1 MAPSRS
7 TAGESPGEW
16 QAIANAGTCE
26 HGLWM
31 DSQLVAALTRIV
43 GDQHV
48 LTDPQLVAG
57 YATDWTR
64 RWSGNVGAVV
74 RPGSTDETAAVVRVC
89 AAAGIP
95 IVPQGGNTG
104 LVGGSV
110 PMNGELVLSLT
121 RLTALGQ
128 ISPDGQVT
136 VGAGATLA
144 SVQKGAAEAGWAFGV
159 DLAARDSATIGGM
172 VATNAGGVN
181 VLRHGMMRDQI
192 VGIEAVL
199 ADGST
204 VRRLSGLSKDN
215 TGYDLAGLLV
225 GSEGTLGII
234 TAVRLRLVP
243 PLPRRALA
251 LLGLASVADAV
262 ELTGALRRG
271 LSTITAAE
279 LFMVQGLEIVLRHAR
294 RSAPFAER
302 HPAYVLIECG
312 ETRADPS
319 EALLKALAD
328 IGFDGDALLET
339 DPDARDRLWEL
350 RERHTESISAEG
362 VPHKLDVAVPIPRI
376 AELVERLVPAVED
389 VAPGTHCI
397 VFGHLGDGNLH
408 VNLLGPA
415 PGDDAADDAVLRLV
429 LELGGTISAEHGIGR
444 AKRSWLVADRGEV
457 DVAAMRAIKR
467 ALDPGALLNPGVL
480 LPDEV

>member
-1 MAPSRS
+1 MAAEFI
-7 TAGESPGEW
+7 AGLAKTVG
-16 QAIANAGTCE
+16 QAHI
-26 HGLWM
+26 L
-31 DSQLVAALTRIV
+31 I
-43 GDQHV
+43 
-48 LTDPQLVAG
+48 DPQLVAG

-64 RWSGNVGAVV
+64 RWAGRALGVV
-74 RPGSTDETAAVVRVC
+74 RPGSADEVAAVIRAC
-89 AAAGIP
+89 AASAVA

-121 RLTALGQ
+121 RLIDLGTV
-128 ISPDGQVT
+128 SADGQVT

-144 SVQKGAAEAGWAFGV
+144 SVQKHAAQAGWAFGV
-159 DLAARDSATIGGM
+159 DLGARDSATIGGM

-181 VLRHGMMRDQI
+181 VLRHGMMRDQV

-199 ADGST
+199 AGGRVVS
-204 VRRLSGLSKDN
+204 RLSGLAKDN
-215 TGYDLAGLLV
+215 TGYDLAGLLT

-234 TAVRLRLVP
+234 TAVRLRLVER
-243 PLPRRALA
+243 LPRRALA
-251 LLGLASVADAV
+251 LLGLASVAAAV
-262 ELTGALRRG
+262 ALSGDLRRR
-271 LSTITAAE
+271 LPSMTAAE
-279 LFMVQGLEIVLRHAR
+279 LFLVQGLEIVLRHTE

-302 HPAYVLIECG
+302 HPAYVLVECG
-312 ETRADPS
+312 QTDGDPS
-319 EALLKALAD
+319 DPLLAALEAV
-328 IGFDGDALLET
+328 GFDGDALLET
-339 DPDARDRLWEL
+339 DPEARERLWQL
-350 RERHTESISAEG
+350 RERHTEAVSAEG

-376 AELVERLVPAVED
+376 AELVERLGPVVEA

-415 PGDDAADDAVLRLV
+415 PDDEAADDAVLSLV

-444 AKRSWLVADRGEV
+444 AKRRWLVVDRGEA

-467 ALDPGALLNPGVL
+467 ALDPAGILNPGVL
-480 LPDEV
+480 LPDEA